1 MKSNAWEYMSEHAII
16 SDAVLQMGACLL
28 ELKYLTH
35 WILENPY
42 LVNSEDSIGWNNCW
56 LHVSHR
62 TTILSSLSWFEKKII
77 KVNNFITI
85 NGINIKSA
93 LQWHIKQ

>member
-1 MKSNAWEYMSEHAII
+1 MSEYMII
-16 SDAVLQMGACLL
+16 SDAALQMGECIL
-28 ELKYLTH
+28 EMKYLTH
-35 WILENPY
+35 WTLENPY
-42 LVNSEDSIGWNNCW
+42 LVTSEDSIGCNNCW
-56 LHVSHR
+56 LHVWHR
-62 TTILSSLSWFEKKII
+62 TTIQSSLSWFEKKNI